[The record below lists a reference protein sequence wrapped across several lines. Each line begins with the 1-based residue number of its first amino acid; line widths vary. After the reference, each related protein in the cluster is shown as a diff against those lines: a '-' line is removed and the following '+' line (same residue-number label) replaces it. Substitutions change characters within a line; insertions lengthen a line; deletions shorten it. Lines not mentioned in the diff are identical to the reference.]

1 MVREGV
7 VDGIARLQSRCGK
20 GHSKTPEII
29 LLRLRNVVGSR
40 RHENPAQLRDRA
52 RQKTAEGRIGSL
64 QRSQT
69 VLVGDWQ
76 LLQIFRPGDV
86 AGFQSQLVH
95 RLAPSRRVGLRAIP
109 RLPKTPSEVT
119 MPLPS

>member
-1 MVREGV
+1 MVRERV
-7 VDGIARLQSRCGK
+7 VDDIARLQSRRGK

-40 RHENPAQLRDRA
+40 RHENPAQLRDRP
-52 RQKTAEGRIGSL
+52 RQKSAEGRIGSL

-76 LLQIFRPGDV
+76 LLQILGPADV

-95 RLAPSRRVGLRAIP
+95 RLAHPRRLALSPTYRGAKSL
-109 RLPKTPSEVT
+109 
-119 MPLPS
+119 

>member
-1 MVREGV
+1 MVRERV
-7 VDGIARLQSRCGK
+7 VDDIARLQSRRGK

-40 RHENPAQLRDRA
+40 RHENPAQLRDRP
-52 RQKTAEGRIGSL
+52 RQKSAEWRIRSL

-76 LLQIFRPGDV
+76 LLQILGPGDV
-86 AGFQSQLVH
+86 SGFQSQLVH
-95 RLAPSRRVGLRAIP
+95 RLALPLSSRVSATP
-109 RLPKTPSEVT
+109 R
-119 MPLPS
+119 

>member
-1 MVREGV
+1 MVRERV
-7 VDGIARLQSRCGK
+7 VDDIARLQSRRGK

-29 LLRLRNVVGSR
+29 LLRLGNVVGSR

-52 RQKTAEGRIGSL
+52 RQKSAEGRSGSL

-76 LLQIFRPGDV
+76 LLQILGPGDV

-95 RLAPSRRVGLRAIP
+95 RLAHPRSVGVSASHRVSKSLA
-109 RLPKTPSEVT
+109 EVT
-119 MPLPS
+119 LSL